1 MLKMYE
7 QASNIQTH
15 LRHSG
20 HSVRTINTLNLN
32 VRFLHQNE
40 LANKQRRNNVNGDT
54 EAKSI
59 KTIWATT
66 IPLLINLKRSNTCT
80 CDNPYKY
87 ICFDFPW
94 SAGKSIKSSASI
106 KTA

>member
-7 QASNIQTH
+7 QASYIQTH

-32 VRFLHQNE
+32 VRFLHKNE

-59 KTIWATT
+59 KTIWDTLT
-66 IPLLINLKRSNTCT
+66 ISYQFKKEVTRAHAI
-80 CDNPYKY
+80 
-87 ICFDFPW
+87 ICMF
-94 SAGKSIKSSASI
+94 
-106 KTA
+106 